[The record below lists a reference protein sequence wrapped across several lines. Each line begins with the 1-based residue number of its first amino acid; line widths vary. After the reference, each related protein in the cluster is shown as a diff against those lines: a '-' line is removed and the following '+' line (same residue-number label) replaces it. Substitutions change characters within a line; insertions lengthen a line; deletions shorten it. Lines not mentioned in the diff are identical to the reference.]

1 MASRQITLK
10 SRCVLTTPR
19 PDTQTRILPASLFSN
34 PQNVQHKFDLL
45 EKDPRFS
52 FFGNVAIG
60 SPSTQD
66 SDAASSPSPYSYPS
80 AIKLPLESLIPHY
93 SHLLLS
99 YGSSLSAPL
108 PHTPGSSSSDRPL
121 SNVQPALA
129 FVSWY
134 NGHPAFVHL
143 KPDLSKIKHVTVIG
157 QGNVALDVARILL
170 KDVDALSSTDL
181 PESVLQVLRES
192 AVETV
197 EVVGRR
203 GPAQVAFTTKEFRE
217 MLALPGVRYEGP
229 SKETLKESLEEV
241 ARVGGSEERM
251 RKRLIGLMEKG
262 STTKPPEDGKK
273 EKTFKLSFLRSPKAF
288 LSDSHPYADAA
299 PVSKVQW
306 KLNALLPPPTAA
318 PTTPDATPNLSDSS
332 APVSMAVA
340 TDEELET
347 ASDMIIESVGYRSEP
362 LETGDDLK
370 WGSWFDERK
379 GKVKNVGGRVVS
391 EDGQIVNLPCSMPDL
406 VRPLG

>member
-1 MASRQITLK
+1 M
-10 SRCVLTTPR
+10 LTTPC
-19 PDTQTRILPASLFSN
+19 PYTQTRVLPACLSLN
-34 PQNVQHKFDLL
+34 QQNVQHKFDLL

-66 SDAASSPSPYSYPS
+66 SDAASSPPPYSYPS
-80 AIKLPLESLIPHY
+80 AIKLPLESLISHY
-93 SHLLLS
+93 SHILLS

-108 PHTPGSSSSDRPL
+108 PHTLGSSSSDQPL
-121 SNVQPALA
+121 SNVHPALD

-157 QGNVALDVARILL
+157 QGNVALDVARIML
-170 KDVDALSSTDL
+170 KDVDALSTTDL
-181 PESVLQVLRES
+181 PESALQVLRES
-192 AVETV
+192 AIETV

-203 GPAQVAFTTKEFRE
+203 GPAQVAFSTKEFRE

-229 SKETLKESLEEV
+229 SKETLKEALEEV
-241 ARVGGSEERM
+241 ARIGGSAERM
-251 RKRLIGLMEKG
+251 RKRLISLMEKG
-262 STTKPPEDGKK
+262 STAKSPTDGKK

-288 LSDSHPYADAA
+288 LSDSHHYADAA

-318 PTTPDATPNLSDSS
+318 PTLADAAPNTPDPSP
-332 APVSMAVA
+332 PVSMAVA
-340 TDEELET
+340 TGEELET
-347 ASDMIIESVGYRSEP
+347 STDMIIESVGYRSEP
-362 LETGDDLK
+362 LETGGNLK

-391 EDGQIVNLPCSMPDL
+391 EDGQIVSLPSL
-406 VRPLG
+406 SLSHLRRPLN

>member
-1 MASRQITLK
+1 M
-10 SRCVLTTPR
+10 
-19 PDTQTRILPASLFSN
+19 
-34 PQNVQHKFDLL
+34 
-45 EKDPRFS
+45 
-52 FFGNVAIG
+52 
-60 SPSTQD
+60 
-66 SDAASSPSPYSYPS
+66 
-80 AIKLPLESLIPHY
+80 
-93 SHLLLS
+93 
-99 YGSSLSAPL
+99 

-121 SNVQPALA
+121 SNVHPALA

-170 KDVDALSSTDL
+170 KDLDKLSTTDL

-262 STTKPPEDGKK
+262 STTKPPADGKK

-318 PTTPDATPNLSDSS
+318 PNTSDLS

-340 TDEELET
+340 TEEELET

-362 LETGDDLK
+362 LVTDDDLK
-370 WGSWFDERK
+370 WGSWFDERR

-391 EDGQIVNLPCSMPDL
+391 EDGQIVSLPSSIPDL
-406 VRPLG
+406 VKPLG